1 MGAHETDRPTTAES
15 PAVTD
20 QTLQFALMGF
30 EGESAAAQSFAAA
43 CEHCGSVPWLREV
56 GVVEHHRNG
65 RLVLR
70 GTFAGHYVDV
80 DENDHVSE
88 IGAGRGA
95 LVRGLVG
102 AVLGP
107 PGIAVGLV
115 LGTVVGSQTGA
126 PSEVEPEPQ
135 PLSDRLR
142 DAVPP
147 SSSALLLIAGPLE
160 IDEMLEAVGATAT
173 ATGVTRGTLAA
184 HVQAELDA
192 ALASAPAVP
201 LANRA

>member
-1 MGAHETDRPTTAES
+1 MGAHETDRPAAAENS
-15 PAVTD
+15 GLKN
-20 QTLQFALMGF
+20 QELQFALMWF
-30 EGESAAAQSFAAA
+30 EDESAAAQRFAAA
-43 CEHCGSVPWLREV
+43 CEHYGGVPWLREV

-70 GTFAGHYVDV
+70 GTFAGRYVDV

-95 LVRGLVG
+95 LAGGLVG

-115 LGTVVGSQTGA
+115 LGTVIGSRSGA
-126 PSEVEPEPQ
+126 PSEVEPEPAG
-135 PLSDRLR
+135 LTDRLR

-160 IDEMLEAVGATAT
+160 IGEMLEAIGARAT
-173 ATGVTRGTLAA
+173 TVTRGTLAA
-184 HVQAELDA
+184 EAQAELDA
-192 ALASAPAVP
+192 ALASAPDVP
-201 LANRA
+201 HAERA